1 MTATIRPTTRVLVY
15 EHSKAPALAADW
27 CFALFTRLLDRG
39 FAVRRIRAIEE
50 VSATDDAAVVV
61 LTRFIDGQP
70 PRELE
75 PVNPTCV
82 LDIAGLSPDTADELV
97 EKHVAGA
104 VGTPIRWKPW
114 FPAIDYRRCTNCM
127 QCLSFCLFD
136 VYGVSAEGRLQVQNP
151 ANCKTD
157 CPACSRV
164 CPEVAI
170 VFPKYKAGPIN
181 GEEVRAEDVRREAM
195 KIDISSLLGGDVYS
209 VLRDRSQRAKSR
221 FSAERDDDRALKE
234 RQRCLARLQAEIDSL
249 DIPPQVLASLP
260 SPEQIQQKAEA
271 ARQRAEEALRKA
283 ASSDTGTEP

>member
-1 MTATIRPTTRVLVY
+1 MTATVRPTTRVFVY
-15 EHSKAPALAADW
+15 EDPKTPAIEPEWSFELYAQ
-27 CFALFTRLLDRG
+27 LLDRG
-39 FAVRRIRAIEE
+39 FAVKRIQSVEE
-50 VSATDDAAVVV
+50 VSASDAAWVVV
-61 LTRFIDGQP
+61 LSRHVDGKP
-70 PRELE
+70 PCDLE
-75 PVNPTCV
+75 HANTTCMLNIADLAPVA
-82 LDIAGLSPDTADELV
+82 IADLV
-97 EKHVAGA
+97 EETVAAA
-104 VGTPIRWKPW
+104 VGTRARWKPW

-181 GEEVRAEDVRREAM
+181 GEEVRTEDVRREAM

-234 RQRCLARLQAEIDSL
+234 RQRCLAKLQAEIDSL
-249 DIPPQVLASLP
+249 DIPPEVLASLP

-271 ARQRAEEALRKA
+271 ARQRAEEALRQT
-283 ASSDTGTEP
+283 ASSDNQNY